1 MAVYFFVLGAAAMA
15 GLLWLINRRFGFLSQ
30 SPGEYAGG
38 PDFDIREILNG
49 SLLCDGIIY
58 GPTGSVTSRFTAKI
72 EAEWTGDNGVM
83 RERFVY
89 DSGTVQK
96 REWRLSVGP
105 DGRIEADADDL
116 AGPGFGQQ
124 EGSGVRLA
132 YRIRLPESAG
142 GHVLDVVDWM
152 YLLDNGTIMNRS
164 QFRKYGLTV
173 GELVATMRP
182 DPAAAGDRKREAA

>member
-1 MAVYFFVLGAAAMA
+1 MEILAFFLGIAATA
-15 GLLWLINRRFGFLSQ
+15 GIGWLASRRLGFLAQ
-30 SPGEYAGG
+30 SPGDYAGG
-38 PDFDIREILNG
+38 PEFDIRQVLNG
-49 SLLCDGIIY
+49 DFLCDGIIY
-58 GPTGSVTSRFTAKI
+58 GPTGRVTSRFTARF
-72 EAEWTGDNGVM
+72 EARWTGDNGVM

-105 DGRIEADADDL
+105 KGRIEADADDL
-116 AGPGFGQQ
+116 TGPGFGQQ
-124 EGSGVRLA
+124 EGSGVCLN

-152 YLLDNGTIMNRS
+152 YLLENGTVMNRS
-164 QFRKYGLTV
+164 QFRKFGIKV

-182 DPAAAGDRKREAA
+182 DPEAESTGNREAA